1 MLVSDERG
9 AAAPLPGGRPPRELR
24 EGSTWPVRT
33 AGTDGSAGG
42 GRNQFHGAGLVP
54 GLSKPISVS
63 SRTSTQSFP
72 SSMAPGGSKVC
83 TPRLVLVPA
92 AREFPFRVLYHH
104 TFTRVPEMCPISSEN
119 GRPV

>member
-1 MLVSDERG
+1 MLAVMG
-9 AAAPLPGGRPPRELR
+9 AGVAAPLPRERSTRELC
-24 EGSTWPVRT
+24 EGFTWPVRT
-33 AGTDGSAGG
+33 AGTDGTAGG
-42 GRNQFHGAGLVP
+42 GCNQFHGAGLVP
-54 GLSKPISVS
+54 GLSKLISVS